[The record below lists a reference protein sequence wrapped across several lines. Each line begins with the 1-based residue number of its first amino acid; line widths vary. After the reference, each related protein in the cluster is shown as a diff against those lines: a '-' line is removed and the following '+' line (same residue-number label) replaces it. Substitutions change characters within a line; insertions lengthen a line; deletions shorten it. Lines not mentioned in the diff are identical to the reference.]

1 MSGEANTSTSLAAN
15 IDKKRKRQAEE
26 PSGSKQ
32 SKPEAPNKSTGGG
45 SSDGPKNKKR
55 KSGKAKND
63 KKDRKDRTD
72 KPKAIRGEPLEKERK
87 GISVNEA
94 IGKMDGRLL
103 ADHFV
108 QKAKRHNK
116 ELTAVELNDLSVPES
131 AFLDTSSFTSTRT
144 LEKLPD
150 FLRAFSPK
158 GVKLSDSSEQKGTP
172 HTIVVSPAGLR
183 AADVVRALRTFQT
196 KESPIGK
203 LFAKHIKLEEAK
215 QFLERARMGI
225 GAGTP
230 ARISDLINS
239 GMCFGRSITSIWLVL
254 TATGSLKLD
263 ALKRIVIDGSYIDQ
277 KQRGIFDMK
286 ETHLPLLQLLTRSEF
301 CGRYGAEENKI
312 EILVF

>member
-1 MSGEANTSTSLAAN
+1 MSSEVSNPSGLAAKVN
-15 IDKKRKRQAEE
+15 KKRKRQSEE
-26 PSGSKQ
+26 PLKQ
-32 SKPEAPNKSTGGG
+32 NKPGAPKPIGNASE
-45 SSDGPKNKKR
+45 GPKDKKRKHGKNKK
-55 KSGKAKND
+55 D
-63 KKDRKDRTD
+63 KKDQED
-72 KPKAIRGEPLEKERK
+72 KPKVARGEPLVKERK
-87 GISVNEA
+87 GGMDEA

-116 ELTAVELNDLSVPES
+116 ELTAVELSDLSVPDS
-131 AFLDTSSFTSTRT
+131 AFLDTSSFDSPRT

-150 FLRAFSPK
+150 FLKAFSPK
-158 GVKLSDSSEQKGTP
+158 GVSLLDSSEQKGTP
-172 HTIVVSPAGLR
+172 HTLVVSPAGLR
-183 AADVVRALRTFQT
+183 AADVVRALRTFST

-215 QFLERARMGI
+215 QFLERARVGI

-230 ARISDLINS
+230 SRISDLIDS
-239 GMCFGRSITSIWLVL
+239 
-254 TATGSLKLD
+254 GSLKLNE
-263 ALKRIVIDGSYIDQ
+263 LKRIVIDGSYVDQ

-301 CGRYGAEENKI
+301 RDRYGAKDKKI

>member
-1 MSGEANTSTSLAAN
+1 MSSETPTSSSLAAKVN
-15 IDKKRKRQAEE
+15 KKRKRQAEV
-26 PSGSKQ
+26 PPKQ
-32 SKPEAPNKSTGGG
+32 NRTGASKST
-45 SSDGPKNKKR
+45 SNASEGPKDKKRKHGKNKKE
-55 KSGKAKND
+55 
-63 KKDRKDRTD
+63 KKDQDQDQGD
-72 KPKAIRGEPLEKERK
+72 KPKAIRGEPLAKERK
-87 GISVNEA
+87 GGMDEA

-116 ELTAVELNDLSVPES
+116 ELTAVELSDLSVPDS
-131 AFLDTSSFTSTRT
+131 AFLDTSSFDFPRT

-150 FLRAFSPK
+150 FLKAFSPK
-158 GVKLSDSSEQKGTP
+158 GSNLSDSSEQKGTP
-172 HTIVVSPAGLR
+172 HTLVVSPAGLR
-183 AADVVRALRTFQT
+183 AADVVRALRTFST

-215 QFLERARMGI
+215 QFLERARVGI

-230 ARISDLINS
+230 SRISDLINS
-239 GMCFGRSITSIWLVL
+239 G
-254 TATGSLKLD
+254 SLKLNE
-263 ALKRIVIDGSYIDQ
+263 LKRIVIDGSYVDQ

-301 CGRYGAEENKI
+301 CDRYGAKDKKI